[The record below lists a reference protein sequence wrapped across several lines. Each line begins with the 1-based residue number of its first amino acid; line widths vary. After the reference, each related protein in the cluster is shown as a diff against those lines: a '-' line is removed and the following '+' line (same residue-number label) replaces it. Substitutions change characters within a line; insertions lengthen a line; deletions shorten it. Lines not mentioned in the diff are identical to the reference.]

1 MSYFKEVYD
10 IFDGDTYFQVFDENG
25 SYVTSGTFNE
35 MSEETYLEL
44 RNRTVDYCTVG
55 DESLLI
61 HLEEE

>member
-1 MSYFKEVYD
+1 MNYFKEVYD

-25 SYVTSGTFNE
+25 SYVTSGRFNN
-35 MSEETYLEL
+35 MSEETYLKL
-44 RNRTVDYCTVG
+44 RDRTIEVCAVG